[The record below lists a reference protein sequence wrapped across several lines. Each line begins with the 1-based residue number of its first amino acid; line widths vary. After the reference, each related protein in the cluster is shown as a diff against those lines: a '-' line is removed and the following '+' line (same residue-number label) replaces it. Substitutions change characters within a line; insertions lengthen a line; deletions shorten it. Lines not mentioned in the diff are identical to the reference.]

1 MARHTATAS
10 RSFLLVAGLL
20 LIAATLRGP
29 VTGVAPVL
37 DLLRSHLGLSP
48 TDAGLLT
55 TLPLVAFAAISPF
68 AALFARKYG
77 IERCLFGAL
86 LLIAAGVV
94 VRSTGTVV
102 GLYLGTAIVGTGIAL
117 GNVLLPGL
125 IKRDFPSR
133 VPVIT
138 SVCAVTM
145 GVAAAMVSM
154 SVVPL
159 ADVFG
164 WRIALGMVIVFP
176 LAAIAVWIFAVGG
189 RTVPLKGT
197 PPKGTPLKGIPVTET
212 PVNGPAAPVHG
223 GGVWRSMIA
232 WQVTLFMGTN
242 STLYYIM
249 VAWLPTILTNAGFTP
264 AAAGSIHGVM
274 QLSCAV
280 PGLVLSLVVGRLKDQ
295 RLIAAGTGFMLGV
308 SLLGLLFAPAWALLW
323 SALFGFGSGAAIILA
338 LMFMSMRAR
347 DVHQSAALS
356 GMAQCIGYLL
366 AACGPTLAGKAH
378 DITGNWHIP
387 LAIGVVLS
395 VLMALFGSLAGRS
408 RHIGTSLAASGR

>member
-212 PVNGPAAPVHG
+212 PINGPAAPVHG

>member
-20 LIAATLRGP
+20 LVAATLRGP

-102 GLYLGTAIVGTGIAL
+102 GLYLGTATVGTGIAL

-176 LAAIAVWIFAVGG
+176 LAAIAVWTCELGG
-189 RTVPLKGT
+189 RIVPLKGT

-212 PVNGPAAPVHG
+212 PVNGTAAPVHG

-232 WQVTLFMGTN
+232 WQVTLFMGAN

-295 RLIAAGTGFMLGV
+295 RLIAAGTGFMLGI

>member
-145 GVAAAMVSM
+145 GVAAAMVST

-164 WRIALGMVIVFP
+164 WRIALEMVIVFP
-176 LAAIAVWIFAVGG
+176 LAAITVWIFAVGG

-197 PPKGTPLKGIPVTET
+197 PLKGVPITET
-212 PVNGPAAPVHG
+212 PVKGSAPVHG

-232 WQVTLFMGTN
+232 WQVTLFMGAN

-295 RLIAAGTGFMLGV
+295 RLIAAGTGFMLGI

-323 SALFGFGSGAAIILA
+323 SVLFGFGSGAAIILA